1 MKTKLSHRPGYRWV
15 VVGCCFLMILVCLGF
30 CSSTKG
36 LYLSAVTKALALE
49 RSLYSVNDTLRY
61 VASATIN
68 LFFGALVL
76 RFGPR
81 KLIGGGFLCLTASML
96 MYAVADS
103 LPMIYLGGL
112 LLGVGQ
118 GWTSTSVVGYVI
130 GRWCPENKGTIMGA
144 VLAANGVGS
153 AVAAQIVGPVIDGS
167 TFGYRNA
174 YAITAALLVL
184 VGAVVVALFRDDPGE
199 APLKT
204 HRAKNRKTQI
214 WHGISMKECV
224 KTPYFYLV
232 AAYVFVMGLVIQSL
246 SGIFPAHMKDVG
258 LDPAYVNTVV
268 SVYAVLLSGT
278 KFLTGFAY
286 DRLGLTVTM
295 LICSVS
301 TAAASLLLALLG
313 PDANVLAMVYG
324 IVYAIGVPIQTIG
337 MPLLTA
343 DLFGVDDEARIMG
356 VLLAISTVGY
366 AVGTPLVNLFYD
378 LQGTYN
384 TILIIMAAAM
394 AAATVANLLAV
405 KLARKRQL
413 LEREG

>member
-1 MKTKLSHRPGYRWV
+1 
-15 VVGCCFLMILVCLGF
+15 
-30 CSSTKG
+30 
-36 LYLSAVTKALALE
+36 
-49 RSLYSVNDTLRY
+49 
-61 VASATIN
+61 
-68 LFFGALVL
+68 
-76 RFGPR
+76 
-81 KLIGGGFLCLTASML
+81 
-96 MYAVADS
+96 
-103 LPMIYLGGL
+103 
-112 LLGVGQ
+112 
-118 GWTSTSVVGYVI
+118 
-130 GRWCPENKGTIMGA
+130 
-144 VLAANGVGS
+144 
-153 AVAAQIVGPVIDGS
+153 
-167 TFGYRNA
+167 
-174 YAITAALLVL
+174 
-184 VGAVVVALFRDDPGE
+184 
-199 APLKT
+199 
-204 HRAKNRKTQI
+204 
-214 WHGISMKECV
+214 
-224 KTPYFYLV
+224 
-232 AAYVFVMGLVIQSL
+232 MGLVIQSL